1 MIRRAVFAVILLLA
15 ALAGGAFFVWFTTP
29 AAGAKVV
36 EVWKSQT
43 CGCCTS
49 WIAYMED
56 NGYAVTV
63 HDVDDV
69 DPIKDQFNVPAEL
82 RSCHTAR
89 IGGYVIEGHVPVE
102 AIAKVLA
109 ENPKDV
115 EGLAVPGMPPGAPG
129 MDEDDS
135 PYPVLTFGAGK
146 IGFLYGRQG

>member
-1 MIRRAVFAVILLLA
+1 MKRLALIAAVLA
-15 ALAGGAFFVWFTTP
+15 AALGGWSVTRWVNDAT
-29 AAGAKVV
+29 AKTI

-56 NGYAVTV
+56 NGYTVTV

-69 DPIKDQFNVPAEL
+69 DPVKDQFNVPTEL

-109 ENPKDV
+109 DKPKGV
-115 EGLAVPGMPPGAPG
+115 EGIAVPGMPPGAPG

-135 PYPVLTFGAGK
+135 PYPILTFGGGK
-146 IGFLYGRQG
+146 ITPLAGH

>member
-1 MIRRAVFAVILLLA
+1 MKRAILAAPLLA
-15 ALAGGAFFVWFTTP
+15 AALGGWAVTRWATATSTT
-29 AAGAKVV
+29 AI

-49 WIAYMED
+49 WIAYVED
-56 NGYAVTV
+56 HGYAVTV

-102 AIAKVLA
+102 AITKVLTDK
-109 ENPKDV
+109 PKDID
-115 EGLAVPGMPPGAPG
+115 GLAVPDMPPGAPG

-135 PYPVLTFGAGK
+135 PYPVIAFGAGG
-146 IGFLYGRQG
+146 IHPLDFLRQ